1 MLKLPQHSGEKPKT
15 SPDQPHDQLD
25 QNPPA
30 EIYAKLKE
38 QAFALPQVERR
49 PSELSV
55 PGAEALW
62 LSEENAHHRQA
73 AFMFGGEFAHIHPP
87 YDGSMHMTLPEEDVR
102 ELLDKGWG
110 EMHPNVIR
118 GQSPRQTVLCLRP
131 AGRGGA
137 GRDRAEASRP
147 PISSPSTNR
156 IAGGK
161 PVFSWKG
168 ERGCL

>member
-1 MLKLPQHSGEKPKT
+1 MLELPQRAGERPKT
-15 SPDQPHDQLD
+15 SPDQPHEQLD
-25 QNPPA
+25 QNPPP

-38 QAFALPQVERR
+38 GAFALPHIERR

-62 LSEENAHHRQA
+62 LGEENAHHRKE

-87 YDGSMHMTLPEEDVR
+87 YDGSMHMTLSDEDVQ

-118 GQSPRQTVLCLRP
+118 GQSPRKTVMVDTLPSLNPFHRSIHRRYELPKLR
-131 AGRGGA
+131 
-137 GRDRAEASRP
+137 
-147 PISSPSTNR
+147 
-156 IAGGK
+156 
-161 PVFSWKG
+161 
-168 ERGCL
+168 L

>member
-1 MLKLPQHSGEKPKT
+1 MLKLPQRSGEKPKT
-15 SPDQPHDQLD
+15 SPDQPHEQLD

-38 QAFALPQVERR
+38 QAFALPHVERR

-62 LSEENAHHRQA
+62 LSEESAHRRQE
-73 AFMFGGEFAHIHPP
+73 AFMFGGEFAHIHPL

-118 GQSPRQTVLCLRP
+118 GQSPRQTVLVYGP
-131 AGRGGA
+131 
-137 GRDRAEASRP
+137 RDAAELDVIMRRLSASYQF
-147 PISSPSTNR
+147 
-156 IAGGK
+156 ALDK
-161 PVFSWKG
+161 
-168 ERGCL
+168 